1 MEGGGTRG
9 GGESTF
15 PLKPRRNVGG
25 FPEIRPRPPAGRPP
39 LTWASSPGNARRGV
53 GAHLGG
59 RGQVLFR
66 LPPAAS
72 RSGKGEGGCWKPTNL
87 LSALGRS
94 DPNPHDSVSLSANKH
109 GKFFYTLDDDPPT
122 HTHTK
127 CHVAQASLNFSA
139 ILLSWSFLLRLSGPP
154 CHQPPSS
161 LAWQPLLTL
170 FCIMSPKP
178 IPCAIPG
185 SNDLIWKGDSP
196 TL

>member
-72 RSGKGEGGCWKPTNL
+72 GSGKGGGAGSQQTYFQPWVALTQTLMPQF
-87 LSALGRS
+87 LSLQRVMGSSFLHWTMTPPPHTHGVTWPKLASIFRPSSCLGHPPVSVFLVETVRPALS
-94 DPNPHDSVSLSANKH
+94 SAPILPSLAASVS
-109 GKFFYTLDDDPPT
+109 
-122 HTHTK
+122 
-127 CHVAQASLNFSA
+127 
-139 ILLSWSFLLRLSGPP
+139 
-154 CHQPPSS
+154 
-161 LAWQPLLTL
+161 PLLYHVT
-170 FCIMSPKP
+170 
-178 IPCAIPG
+178 
-185 SNDLIWKGDSP
+185 
-196 TL
+196 

>member
-72 RSGKGEGGCWKPTNL
+72 GSGKGGGAGSQQTYFQPWVALTQTLMPQF
-87 LSALGRS
+87 LSLQRVMGS
-94 DPNPHDSVSLSANKH
+94 SFLHW
-109 GKFFYTLDDDPPT
+109 TMTPPP
-122 HTHTK
+122 HTHTR
-127 CHVAQASLNFSA
+127 CHVAQASLDFSV
-139 ILLSWSFLLRLSGPP
+139 ILLSRSFLLRLSGPP

-161 LAWQPLLTL
+161 LAWQPLLAL